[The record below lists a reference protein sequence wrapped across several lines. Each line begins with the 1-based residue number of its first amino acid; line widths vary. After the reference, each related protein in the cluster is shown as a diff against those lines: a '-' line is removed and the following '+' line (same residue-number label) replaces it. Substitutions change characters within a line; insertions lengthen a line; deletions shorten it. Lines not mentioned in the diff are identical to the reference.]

1 MFTKKIRN
9 IVLELVHGD
18 IIDIKAD
25 ALVNAANNALWM
37 GAGVA
42 GAIKRKGGVEIE
54 QEAIKKGPIPIGSA
68 IETKAGKLPCRYIIH
83 AAVMG
88 RDLNTNADYVRK
100 STRSSLELDN
110 KLGIASIAFPAL
122 GTGVGAFPVEEC
134 AKIMIDEIVDFDM
147 EGDRVIQRVYL
158 VLFSPTAFNV
168 FEKFYRKI
176 KV

>member
-1 MFTKKIRN
+1 MYAKKIRN

-18 IIDIKAD
+18 IVDIKAD
-25 ALVNAANNALWM
+25 ALVNAANNELWM

-42 GAIKRKGGVEIE
+42 GAIKRAGGAEIE
-54 QEAIKKGPIPIGSA
+54 QEAMKKGPITIGSS
-68 IETKAGKLPCRYIIH
+68 IETRAGKLACRYIIH

-88 RDLNTNADYVRK
+88 RDLNTNADYVK
-100 STRSSLELDN
+100 KATRSSLELAN
-110 KLGIASIAFPAL
+110 KLGLVSIAFPAL
-122 GTGVGAFPVEEC
+122 GTGVGAFPIEEC

-158 VLFSPTAFNV
+158 VLFSPAAFNV

>member
-1 MFTKKIRN
+1 MYAKKIRN

-18 IIDIKAD
+18 IVDIRAD
-25 ALVNAANNALWM
+25 ALVNAANNELWM

-54 QEAIKKGPIPIGSA
+54 QEAVKKGPIPIGSA

-88 RDLNTNADYVRK
+88 RDLNTNADYVKK
-100 STRSSLELDN
+100 STRSSLELAN

-122 GTGVGAFPVEEC
+122 GTGVGAFPLEKC

-147 EGDRVIQRVYL
+147 EGDRVIQRVYMA
-158 VLFSPTAFNV
+158 LFTQTAFDA
-168 FEKFYRKI
+168 FERVYREI
-176 KV
+176 KA